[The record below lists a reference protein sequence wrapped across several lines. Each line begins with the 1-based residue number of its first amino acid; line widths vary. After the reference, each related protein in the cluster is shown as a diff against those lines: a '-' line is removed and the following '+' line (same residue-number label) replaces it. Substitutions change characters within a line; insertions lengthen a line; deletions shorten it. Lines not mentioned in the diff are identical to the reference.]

1 MELLV
6 PILAA
11 AVRSGTPILYATLGE
26 IVTEKSGVMNL
37 GMEGVMLVGA
47 LTGFSVTYHGGS
59 PWAGL
64 AAAFAVGALLCS
76 VHAFL
81 CVTLGANQVVCGL
94 ALTLFG
100 TGASSLVGRGLV
112 GETIEGLSAFPL
124 PLLARIPLLGPV
136 FFCQDAMVY
145 LSFCLVAFLWF
156 FLFHTRPGLHLRA
169 VGESPAAAT
178 AAGLSVPAVRWAAT
192 LCGGGLA
199 AMGGAYL
206 SVVNSH
212 MWVEQMTSGRGW
224 IAVALVIFGIWHPL
238 RSTLGAYLFGGV
250 GALQLRVQAGGTSIP
265 APLLLMLPYV
275 LTIVV
280 LTGISI
286 KKGKGILL
294 GAPAA
299 LGLPFHR
306 EERE

>member
-1 MELLV
+1 MELIV

-64 AAAFAVGALLCS
+64 VAAFAVGALLCA

-124 PLLARIPLLGPV
+124 PLLSRVPLLGPV
-136 FFCQDAMVY
+136 LFCQDAMVY
-145 LSFCLVAFLWF
+145 LSFFLVAFLWF

-199 AMGGAYL
+199 ALGGAYL